1 MAKHLEDYLQK
12 NGFFLGK
19 VGFLFYFCGQINTFY
34 FIIIGM
40 KKTLIIV
47 AALFIMFS
55 SVSFEALSQTAITP
69 EVLEQLKATVQ
80 PQDKVVRN
88 ALANTSI
95 SVLATDASTLSGVD
109 DHFTYRV
116 PNKGITDQASSG
128 RCWLFTSMNVLRS
141 KAINKFNLKG
151 LELSCAYLFFY
162 DQLEKSNLFLQGIID
177 TRQKADDDRM
187 VDWLFQNPLSDGGTF
202 CGGADLVQKYGVVP
216 YDVMPDNYQ
225 ANNTRDID
233 MLLKWKLR
241 EMGLELR
248 TMANPTEKGRKAATI
263 TQLEKRKV
271 EMLGTIYH
279 ILTLAYG
286 VPPTS
291 FTFTERKTNDEVVS
305 SETYTPQSFYAKY
318 WDDDALYDNYIM
330 VMNDPLR
337 EYYKTYRID
346 FDRHTYDGHD
356 WVYLNLPA
364 DEIKPMAVAS
374 LRDSTAMYFS
384 CDVAK
389 YLNRKNGTL
398 DLNNFDYESL
408 LGTDFK
414 MDKRQRVYTHASG
427 SSHAM
432 TMVAVDIDTVRTP
445 LNIVAS
451 DMDPAKLGIKKW
463 MVENS
468 WGSSSGHKGHLIMT
482 DEWFDNYM
490 FRLVIRKE
498 YVAKKYLDMLN
509 QKPTLL
515 PAWDPMFMG
524 EE

>member
-1 MAKHLEDYLQK
+1 
-12 NGFFLGK
+12 
-19 VGFLFYFCGQINTFY
+19 
-34 FIIIGM
+34 M
-40 KKTLIIV
+40 KKTNLLGAV
-47 AALFIMFS
+47 LLASFS
-55 SVSFEALSQTAITP
+55 SLSFDVLSQTAITP
-69 EVLEQLKATVQ
+69 EVLQQLQQTVQ

-88 ALANTSI
+88 ALASTSI
-95 SVLATDASTLSGVD
+95 SILATDASTLSAVD

-128 RCWLFTSMNVLRS
+128 RCWLFTTMNVLRS
-141 KAINKFNLKG
+141 KAINKYNLKG
-151 LELSCAYLFFY
+151 LELSGAYLFFY

-225 ANNTRDID
+225 ANNTRDIN

-248 TMANPTEKGRKAATI
+248 AMANTKEKGRKMPDVA
-263 TQLEKRKV
+263 QLEKRKV

-291 FTFTERKTNDEVVS
+291 FTWTERTTNDAVVS
-305 SETYTPQSFYAKY
+305 SESYTPLSFYAKY

-337 EYYKTYRID
+337 EYYKTYQID
-346 FDRHTYDGHD
+346 YDRHTYDGHD

-374 LRDSTAMYFS
+374 LKDSTAMYFS

-398 DLNNFDYESL
+398 DLNNFDYASL

-432 TMVAVDIDTVRTP
+432 TMVAVDVDTLQTP
-445 LNIVAS
+445 LDVLLP
-451 DMDPAKLGIKKW
+451 DMDASKLHVKKW

-468 WGSSSGHKGHLIMT
+468 WGAASGHKGHLIMT

-498 YVAKKYLDMLN
+498 YVARKYIDMLS
-509 QKPTLL
+509 QKPILL
-515 PAWDPMFMG
+515 PAWDPMFMM

>member
-1 MAKHLEDYLQK
+1 
-12 NGFFLGK
+12 
-19 VGFLFYFCGQINTFY
+19 
-34 FIIIGM
+34 M
-40 KKTLIIV
+40 KMIMCKSVAIFATLSAI
-47 AALFIMFS
+47 
-55 SVSFEALSQTAITP
+55 SFEAYSQTAITP
-69 EVLEQLKATVQ
+69 DVLQQLQQTVQ

-88 ALANTSI
+88 ALAGTSI
-95 SVLATDASTLSGVD
+95 SVLATDASTLSAVD

-128 RCWLFTSMNVLRS
+128 RCWLFTTMNVLRS
-141 KAINKFNLKG
+141 KAINNYNLKG
-151 LELSCAYLFFY
+151 LELSCNYLFFY

-225 ANNTRDID
+225 SNNTRDID
-233 MLLKWKLR
+233 MLLKLKLR

-248 TMANPTEKGRKAATI
+248 AMANPTEKGKKAAT
-263 TQLEKRKV
+263 TVQLEKRKV
-271 EMLGTIYH
+271 EMLGIIYH

-291 FTFTERKTNDEVVS
+291 FNWTERKVNDNVVS
-305 SETYTPQSFYAKY
+305 CETYTPQSFYAKY

-337 EYYKTYRID
+337 EYYKTYQID
-346 FDRHTYDGHD
+346 YDRHTYDGHD

-389 YLNRKNGTL
+389 FLNRKNGTL

-432 TMVAVDIDTVRTP
+432 TMVAVDIDTIQSP
-445 LNIVAS
+445 LSSIS
-451 DMDPAKLGIKKW
+451 PEMDPAKLRIKKW

-468 WGSSSGHKGHLIMT
+468 WGASSGHKGHLIMT

-498 YVAKKYLDMLN
+498 YVAKKYIDMLD

-515 PAWDPMFMG
+515 PAWDPMFLG

>member
-1 MAKHLEDYLQK
+1 
-12 NGFFLGK
+12 
-19 VGFLFYFCGQINTFY
+19 
-34 FIIIGM
+34 
-40 KKTLIIV
+40 
-47 AALFIMFS
+47 
-55 SVSFEALSQTAITP
+55 
-69 EVLEQLKATVQ
+69 
-80 PQDKVVRN
+80 
-88 ALANTSI
+88 
-95 SVLATDASTLSGVD
+95 
-109 DHFTYRV
+109 
-116 PNKGITDQASSG
+116 
-128 RCWLFTSMNVLRS
+128 
-141 KAINKFNLKG
+141 
-151 LELSCAYLFFY
+151 
-162 DQLEKSNLFLQGIID
+162 
-177 TRQKADDDRM
+177 
-187 VDWLFQNPLSDGGTF
+187 
-202 CGGADLVQKYGVVP
+202 
-216 YDVMPDNYQ
+216 
-225 ANNTRDID
+225 

-248 TMANPTEKGRKAATI
+248 AMANPAEKGKKAAT
-263 TQLEKRKV
+263 TVQLEKRKV
-271 EMLGTIYH
+271 EMLGIIYH

-291 FTFTERKTNDEVVS
+291 FNWTERKVNDNVVS
-305 SETYTPQSFYAKY
+305 CETYTPQSFYAKY

-337 EYYKTYRID
+337 EYYKTYQID
-346 FDRHTYDGHD
+346 YDRHTYDGHD

-374 LRDSTAMYFS
+374 LKDSTAMYFS

-432 TMVAVDIDTVRTP
+432 TMVAVDIDTIQSP
-445 LNIVAS
+445 LCSIS
-451 DMDPAKLGIKKW
+451 PDMDPAKLRIKKW

-468 WGSSSGHKGHLIMT
+468 WGASSGHKGHLIMT

-498 YVAKKYLDMLN
+498 YVAKKYIDMLG

-515 PAWDPMFMG
+515 PAWDPMFLG

>member
-1 MAKHLEDYLQK
+1 
-12 NGFFLGK
+12 
-19 VGFLFYFCGQINTFY
+19 
-34 FIIIGM
+34 M
-40 KKTLIIV
+40 KKSLIIV

-141 KAINKFNLKG
+141 KAINKYNLKG
-151 LELSCAYLFFY
+151 LELSCAYLFFF

-177 TRQKADDDRM
+177 TRQKADDDRK

-291 FTFTERKTNDEVVS
+291 FSFTERKTNDEVVS

-337 EYYKTYRID
+337 EYYKTYQID